1 MARERQ
7 DREDLL
13 AEAKAL
19 VERASLALAGHDE
32 DVMVGFRRD
41 GGASL
46 YFGPARVY
54 HFTSRGELRR
64 AMIEPLLFK
73 AERGQL
79 VSLRRQPGEG
89 TIELLRHDLDA
100 TEMQAFLAEMAARL
114 TALRLALAAG
124 TFRLIGQL
132 PPDADVVGRLR
143 AWLDELGSDIQFA
156 QSPRAG

>member
-1 MARERQ
+1 MSW
-7 DREDLL
+7 L
-13 AEAKAL
+13 ASVATA
-19 VERASLALAGHDE
+19 A
-32 DVMVGFRRD
+32 
-41 GGASL
+41 
-46 YFGPARVY
+46 PACTSAPRVY

-89 TIELLRHDLDA
+89 TIELLRHDFDA

-156 QSPRAG
+156 QSPCAG